1 MNLKTIIILGIAG
14 FILNGCAS
22 SNTGKAL
29 PSVPG
34 TTSNAESLVR
44 ETSDPSIER
53 YPSVSPDGRFLLY
66 NAIEDTRTAGTN
78 TSGQSVIRTDRR
90 SIIVKKEIGKP
101 TKSPLLQN
109 ASDPVWMPNG
119 NVMCTYTKPSKP
131 VIIRT
136 SSEGVGLNY
145 VSQGEMGEDDAEPAV
160 SNDGSK
166 IFFTTIIGNSRMV
179 CSMDIKGGNYTVI
192 TEGGHVRVNP
202 RDNTKIIYNL
212 RVGNFVQLFTM
223 DMKSGQKTQVTSG
236 DNNNRDGAYSLD
248 GKYIAYSSNRENPKG
263 RNYHIY
269 VMSSDGTGIN
279 QLTQGST
286 DEGDPCWSPDGWVYF
301 YSNAERNYNIWK
313 VKPRL

>member
-1 MNLKTIIILGIAG
+1 MKLKSIVISAISG
-14 FILNGCAS
+14 FILASCAS
-22 SNTGKAL
+22 SSNTSKSL

-44 ETSDPSIER
+44 ETNDPSMEL
-53 YPSVSPDGRFLLY
+53 YPSISPDGKFLLY
-66 NAIEDTRTAGTN
+66 NAIEETKNTTTAN
-78 TSGQSVIRTDRR
+78 GQSITRTDRR

-119 NVMCTYTKPSKP
+119 NVMCSYTKPAKP

-136 SSEGVGLNY
+136 SAEGVGLNY

-160 SNDGSK
+160 SNDGNK

-179 CSMDIKGGNYTVI
+179 CSMDIKGSNYTVI

-202 RDNTKIIYNL
+202 RDNSKIIYNL
-212 RVGNFVQLFTM
+212 RVGNFFQLFTM

-236 DNNNRDGAYSLD
+236 DSNNRDGAYSLD
-248 GKYIAYSSNRENPKG
+248 GKLIAYSSNRENPKG

-269 VMSSDGTGIN
+269 IMSSDGTGIN